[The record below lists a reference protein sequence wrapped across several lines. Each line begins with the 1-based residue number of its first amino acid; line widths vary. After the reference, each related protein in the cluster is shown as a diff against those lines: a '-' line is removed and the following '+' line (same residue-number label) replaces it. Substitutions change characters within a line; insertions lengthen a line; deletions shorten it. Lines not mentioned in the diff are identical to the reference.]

1 MRATLTAPLNLEIM
15 RQLILTKALVLSLMT
30 SLVGLTQV
38 QELAQLYMF
47 GFGALM
53 SLFMLGLVATEK

>member
-15 RQLILTKALVLSLMT
+15 KQLILTKALVLSLMT

-53 SLFMLGLVATEK
+53 SLFMLGLVSTEK

>member
-1 MRATLTAPLNLEIM
+1 MRAILTAPLNLETM
-15 RQLILTKALVLSLMT
+15 KQLILTKALVLSLMT

>member
-1 MRATLTAPLNLEIM
+1 M
-15 RQLILTKALVLSLMT
+15 RQLILIKALVLSLLT
-30 SLVGLTQV
+30 SLVGITQV
-38 QELAQLYMF
+38 QDWNQFFMF

>member
-1 MRATLTAPLNLEIM
+1 MRATLTAPLNLGTM
-15 RQLILTKALVLSLMT
+15 KQLILTKALVLSLMT

>member
-1 MRATLTAPLNLEIM
+1 MK
-15 RQLILTKALVLSLMT
+15 QLILTKALVLSLMT

>member
-15 RQLILTKALVLSLMT
+15 RQLILTKALVLSLLT
-30 SLVGLTQV
+30 SLVGITQV
-38 QELAQLYMF
+38 QDLNQFFMF

>member
-1 MRATLTAPLNLEIM
+1 MRAILTAPLNLETM
-15 RQLILTKALVLSLMT
+15 KQLILTKALVLSLMT

-53 SLFMLGLVATEK
+53 SLFMLGLVSTEK